1 MTLPVSVI
9 MISLNEAHHMPA
21 VLKNLE
27 GFAEKVFL
35 VDSFSADDTVD
46 IAVRHGVHVVQRR
59 FRDFGDQWNF
69 AVNELPIETPWVMKL
84 DPDERITD
92 ELKQSIAQAIE
103 GDRLDGIGF
112 ERRLWLMGKPMP
124 VRNHVLRLWRHGNC
138 RFTDVIVNEHPVI
151 NGGVGD
157 IAGELEHHDSPNLHH
172 WFDKQNRYTT
182 AEAIAQ
188 FQRHSLADAPR
199 LFGTRLQRRMWLKQ
213 HFWKLPGRFTALHLY
228 LVFWTGAWRAGKV
241 GLIWAR
247 LRTELYRSQEFK
259 YFEMTLS
266 GAPYQTISSGH
277 GAPHPEAVQAPD
289 PNPQFQ
295 KSRQGMNGAKADP
308 GAVNHHEHLADG
320 WESRY
325 ASGGFQRRAR
335 FIRDE
340 LFAPLDID
348 GRWLD
353 AGCGSGLFAR
363 MLAERGAEVRGV
375 DAAEG
380 MVEAARHLALDHTA
394 MNRLTFETI
403 NTVEDLPDADQS
415 YDGVISMSVL
425 EYLPNP
431 GAALREFARILRP
444 GGTVVISL
452 PNTRSPTR
460 LLGKAKAVLA
470 PEKNKGTAFLDHSRF
485 TLKKSAVAPFFERHG
500 FRVAAIKGFDP
511 IMPKGLGTKA
521 PSLFFVTAT
530 RQ

>member
-1 MTLPVSVI
+1 MTLPLSVI

-21 VLKNLE
+21 VLKNLD

-46 IAVRHGVHVVQRR
+46 IALHHGVHVVQRR

-84 DPDERITD
+84 DPDERITE
-92 ELKQSIAQAIE
+92 ELKRSIARAVE
-103 GDRLDGIGF
+103 ANRLDGIGF

-124 VRNHVLRLWRHGNC
+124 VRNHVLRLWRHGRC
-138 RFTDVIVNEHPVI
+138 QFTDVIVNEHPVI
-151 NGGVGD
+151 DGAVGD
-157 IAGELEHHDSPNLHH
+157 ISGELEHHDSPNLHH

-188 FQRHSLADAPR
+188 FQRHRLADAPR

-213 HFWKLPGRFTALHLY
+213 HFWKLPGRFTVLHLY
-228 LVFWTGAWRAGKV
+228 LVFCTGAWRAGKV

-247 LRTELYRSQEFK
+247 LRTELYRSQQFK
-259 YFEMTLS
+259 YYEMTQS
-266 GAPYQTISSGH
+266 GAPYQSIATDH
-277 GAPHPEAVQAPD
+277 GSAHPEAIQAPD
-289 PNPQFQ
+289 PVPHCQ
-295 KSRQGMNGAKADP
+295 KSRGCTKGPKADP
-308 GAVNHHEHLADG
+308 GAVNHHERLADG
-320 WESRY
+320 WEGRY
-325 ASGGFQRRAR
+325 TSGGFQRRAS

-340 LFAPLDID
+340 LFAGLDIG

-380 MVEAARHLALDHTA
+380 MVEAARRLARDHTDV
-394 MNRLTFETI
+394 NRLTFEAI
-403 NTVEDLPDADQS
+403 DTVEVLPDADQS

-431 GAALREFARILRP
+431 GAALREFSRILRP

-460 LLGKAKAVLA
+460 LLGKTKAILA
-470 PEKNKGTAFLDHSRF
+470 PDKDKGTAFLNHSRF

-500 FRVAAIKGFDP
+500 FRVADIKGFDP
-511 IMPKGLGTKA
+511 IMPRRLGTRA